1 MSGSLTRFLAHPAAL
16 VLHNNSALKSLCL
29 TVIIEPLIKICTH
42 PIWNQG
48 EARWI
53 SDIMG
58 SSRIPNKSSFLCF
71 ISKSRH
77 EFLEKDRLN

>member
-48 EARWI
+48 
-53 SDIMG
+53 G
-58 SSRIPNKSSFLCF
+58 SSLDFRHHGIIP
-71 ISKSRH
+71 H
-77 EFLEKDRLN
+77 P